1 MARPDGRRALKGQGR
16 VMAARRRFRW
26 GFAVLGAV
34 LVVLLALV
42 WVLTHQPPKQQHPP
56 GVPVTVARAAL
67 ADVPVSIGGLGAAQA
82 WKSDLINT
90 QVNGM
95 LTWVAPEG
103 TDVRAGAP
111 LAQID
116 SGPYR
121 AALTVAEG
129 ALRRDEAV
137 LAGARANLARFQMLL
152 AQDSIAKQQVDDQ
165 TALVRQDEGTV
176 ELDRGQVAAASIN
189 LRYCRIVSPIDGRVG
204 VRLVD
209 PGNIV
214 STAMTTG
221 IVSVN
226 QINPIAVTFT
236 VPQGDFQH
244 LAQVSDGFRQP
255 LTTVALS
262 QETGESL
269 GQGVLSIADNHVDPA
284 TATVELKAR
293 FENPGRTLWPGEFV
307 NVRLTLQTL
316 SGVVTVPA
324 AAVNQGPSGAYVYL
338 VGPDDKAVMRQV
350 VVTTTQDNIAVIQS
364 GVRAGDLVVTDGQMT
379 LRQGTPV
386 MFRPPP
392 GGRGGS

>member
-1 MARPDGRRALKGQGR
+1 
-16 VMAARRRFRW
+16 MAARRRFRW

-34 LVVLLALV
+34 LVVLVGAL
-42 WVLTHQPPKQQHPP
+42 WIITHQPARAARPP
-56 GVPVTVARAAL
+56 GVPVTVVRAVRQ
-67 ADVPVSIGGLGAAQA
+67 DVPVSIGGLGSAQA

-103 TDVRAGAP
+103 TDVRAGAV

-121 AALTVAEG
+121 AALTVAQG
-129 ALRRDEAV
+129 PLRRDEAV
-137 LAGARANLARFQMLL
+137 LAGARVNLNRFEALA

-165 TALVRQDEGTV
+165 AAVVKQDEGTV
-176 ELDRGQVAAASIN
+176 ELDRGQVAAAELN

-204 VRLVD
+204 VRMID
-209 PGNIV
+209 PGNV
-214 STAMTTG
+214 VNTSLTTG

-226 QINPIAVTFT
+226 QITPIAVTFT

-244 LAQVSDGFRQP
+244 LAQVSDGFRTP
-255 LTTVALS
+255 LAAEALS
-262 QETGESL
+262 QETGEAL
-269 GQGVLSIADNHVDPA
+269 GEGVLSIVDNHVDPS

-293 FENPGRTLWPGEFV
+293 FPNDARTLWPGQFV

-316 SGVVTVPA
+316 TAVVTVPA
-324 AAVNQGPSGAYVYL
+324 AAVNQGPNGAYVYL
-338 VGPDDKAVMRQV
+338 VGPGNKAVMRP
-350 VVTTTQDNIAVIQS
+350 VTVATTQENVAVIQS
-364 GVRAGDLVVTDGQMT
+364 GINAGDLVVTDGQMT
-379 LRQGTPV
+379 LRQGAPV
-386 MFRPPP
+386 TFRPPP

>member
-1 MARPDGRRALKGQGR
+1 
-16 VMAARRRFRW
+16 MAARRRFRW

-34 LVVLLALV
+34 LVVLVGAL
-42 WVLTHQPPKQQHPP
+42 WIITHQPARAARPP
-56 GVPVTVARAAL
+56 GVPVTVVRAVRQ
-67 ADVPVSIGGLGAAQA
+67 DVPVSIGGLGSAQA

-103 TDVRAGAP
+103 TDVRAGAV

-121 AALTVAEG
+121 AALTVAQG

-137 LAGARANLARFQMLL
+137 LAGARVNLNRFEALA

-165 TALVRQDEGTV
+165 AAVVKQDEGTV
-176 ELDRGQVAAASIN
+176 ELDRGQVAAAELN

-204 VRLVD
+204 VRMID
-209 PGNIV
+209 PGNV
-214 STAMTTG
+214 VNTSLTTG

-226 QINPIAVTFT
+226 QITPIAVTFT

-244 LAQVSDGFRQP
+244 LAQVSDGFRTP
-255 LTTVALS
+255 LAAEALS
-262 QETGESL
+262 QETGEAL
-269 GQGVLSIADNHVDPA
+269 GEGVLSIVDNHVDPS

-293 FENPGRTLWPGEFV
+293 FPNDARTLWPGQFV

-316 SGVVTVPA
+316 TAVVTVPA
-324 AAVNQGPSGAYVYL
+324 AAVNQGPNGAYVYL
-338 VGPDDKAVMRQV
+338 VGPGNKAVMRP
-350 VVTTTQDNIAVIQS
+350 VTVATTQENIAVIQS
-364 GVRAGDLVVTDGQMT
+364 GINAGDLVVTDGQMT
-379 LRQGTPV
+379 LRQGAPV
-386 MFRPPP
+386 TFRPPP

>member
-1 MARPDGRRALKGQGR
+1 
-16 VMAARRRFRW
+16 MAARRRFRW

-34 LVVLLALV
+34 LVVLVGTL
-42 WVLTHQPPKQQHPP
+42 WIITHQPARAARPP
-56 GVPVTVARAAL
+56 GVPVTVVRAVRQ
-67 ADVPVSIGGLGAAQA
+67 DVPVSIGGLGSAQA

-103 TDVRAGAP
+103 TDVRAGAV

-121 AALTVAEG
+121 AALTVAQG

-137 LAGARANLARFQMLL
+137 LAGARVNLNRFEALA

-165 TALVRQDEGTV
+165 AAVVKQDEGTV
-176 ELDRGQVAAASIN
+176 ELDRGQVAAAELN

-204 VRLVD
+204 VRMID
-209 PGNIV
+209 PGNV
-214 STAMTTG
+214 VNTSLTTG

-226 QINPIAVTFT
+226 QITPIAVTFT

-244 LAQVSDGFRQP
+244 LAQVSDGFRTP
-255 LTTVALS
+255 LAAEALS
-262 QETGESL
+262 QETGEAL
-269 GQGVLSIADNHVDPA
+269 GEGVLSIVDNHVDPS

-293 FENPGRTLWPGEFV
+293 FPNDARTLWPGQFV

-316 SGVVTVPA
+316 TAVVTVPA
-324 AAVNQGPSGAYVYL
+324 AAVNQGPNGAYVYL
-338 VGPDDKAVMRQV
+338 VGPGNKAVMRP
-350 VVTTTQDNIAVIQS
+350 VTVATTQENIAVIQS
-364 GVRAGDLVVTDGQMT
+364 GINAGDLVVTDGQMT
-379 LRQGTPV
+379 LRQGAPV
-386 MFRPPP
+386 TFRPPP

>member
-1 MARPDGRRALKGQGR
+1 
-16 VMAARRRFRW
+16 MAARRRFRW

-34 LVVLLALV
+34 LVVLVGAL
-42 WVLTHQPPKQQHPP
+42 WIITHQPARAARPP
-56 GVPVTVARAAL
+56 GVPVTVVRAVRQ
-67 ADVPVSIGGLGAAQA
+67 DVPVSIGGLGSAQA

-103 TDVRAGAP
+103 TDVRAGAV

-116 SGPYR
+116 PAPYR

-137 LAGARANLARFQMLL
+137 LAGARVNLNRFQALA

-165 TALVRQDEGTV
+165 AALVKQDEGTV
-176 ELDRGQVAAASIN
+176 ELDRGQVASAQLN

-214 STAMTTG
+214 NTSLTTG

-226 QINPIAVTFT
+226 QITPIAVTFT

-244 LAQVSDGFRQP
+244 LAQVSDGFRTP
-255 LTTVALS
+255 LAAEALS
-262 QETGESL
+262 QESGASL
-269 GQGVLSIADNHVDPA
+269 GEGVVSIVDNHVDPS

-293 FENPGRTLWPGEFV
+293 FPNDARTLWPGQFV

-316 SGVVTVPA
+316 TAVVTIPA
-324 AAVNQGPSGAYVYL
+324 AAVNQGPNGAYVYL
-338 VGPDDKAVMRQV
+338 VGPGNKAVMRPVSV
-350 VVTTTQDNIAVIQS
+350 VTTQDNLAVIQS
-364 GVRAGDLVVTDGQMT
+364 GINAGDLVVTDGQMT
-379 LRQGTPV
+379 LRQGAPV
-386 MFRPPP
+386 TFRPPP

>member
-1 MARPDGRRALKGQGR
+1 
-16 VMAARRRFRW
+16 MAARRRFRW

-137 LAGARANLARFQMLL
+137 LAGARANLARFQML
-152 AQDSIAKQQVDDQ
+152 ARA
-165 TALVRQDEGTV
+165 G
-176 ELDRGQVAAASIN
+176 LDRQAAGRRPDGAGAAGRGHGRARPRPGRRRVDQPALLPYRLADRRARRRAPCGPRQYRLDSDDHGHRQRQPDQPDRRDLHRPAGRLPAPGPG
-189 LRYCRIVSPIDGRVG
+189 LRRLSPAADHSGVEPGDRRVPRPGRPFDRRQPCGPRDGDGRAEG
-204 VRLVD
+204 AVRERR
-209 PGNIV
+209 G
-214 STAMTTG
+214 A
-221 IVSVN
+221 
-226 QINPIAVTFT
+226 
-236 VPQGDFQH
+236 
-244 LAQVSDGFRQP
+244 
-255 LTTVALS
+255 
-262 QETGESL
+262 
-269 GQGVLSIADNHVDPA
+269 
-284 TATVELKAR
+284 
-293 FENPGRTLWPGEFV
+293 
-307 NVRLTLQTL
+307 
-316 SGVVTVPA
+316 
-324 AAVNQGPSGAYVYL
+324 PSGQASSSTS
-338 VGPDDKAVMRQV
+338 A
-350 VVTTTQDNIAVIQS
+350 
-364 GVRAGDLVVTDGQMT
+364 
-379 LRQGTPV
+379 
-386 MFRPPP
+386 
-392 GGRGGS
+392 